1 MSSAV
6 YRYAAPRRPTCHRL
20 RVIPEARQPRFRR
33 TTQEIEVNA
42 DCCHPRRRALLTL
55 LALSAGAS
63 SLLIGRDAEAQLAG
77 LSESDAS
84 AGLKGALEAG
94 ATTAVGLLGRTDGFW
109 GNDALR
115 IPLPDWL
122 RRAERPLKLAGRGKD
137 IDALKLGV
145 NRAAEQAVPQAQTL
159 LVDAVK
165 TMSVTDAKAILTGGD
180 DSVTRFFADR
190 TRAPL
195 TERFLP
201 IVAQTTEKIG
211 LAQQY
216 NGLVDQ
222 AGRLG
227 LVGGGVAR
235 IEKHVTDKALDGL
248 YFMIGEE
255 ERKIRRDPIGASSAI
270 VRKVFGA
277 LR

>member
-1 MSSAV
+1 MN
-6 YRYAAPRRPTCHRL
+6 
-20 RVIPEARQPRFRR
+20 QPLCFS
-33 TTQEIEVNA
+33 
-42 DCCHPRRRALLTL
+42 HRRATL
-55 LALSAGAS
+55 AILAMAAAVPG
-63 SLLIGRDAEAQLAG
+63 LLIWRQAHAQLAA
-77 LSESDAS
+77 LSDGDAS

-94 ATTAVGLLGRTDGFW
+94 ATAAVQMLGRTDGFW
-109 GNDALR
+109 GNDKLR

-122 RRAERPLKLAGRGKD
+122 RRSEKALKFAGYGKD

-145 NRAAEQAVPQAQTL
+145 NRAAEQAVPQAKTL

-180 DSVTRFFADR
+180 DSVTKFFASK

-201 IVAQTTEKIG
+201 IVKQTTEKIG

-227 LVGGGVAR
+227 LGGSSVVR
-235 IEKHVTDKALDGL
+235 IENHVTDKALDGL

-255 ERKIRRDPIGASSAI
+255 ERKIRSNPIGASSAI
-270 VRKVFGA
+270 VRRVFGA
-277 LR
+277 LK

>member
-1 MSSAV
+1 MNELLRDQRRASLALLAIAT
-6 YRYAAPRRPTCHRL
+6 AAPG
-20 RVIPEARQPRFRR
+20 
-33 TTQEIEVNA
+33 
-42 DCCHPRRRALLTL
+42 LLL
-55 LALSAGAS
+55 WPAAH
-63 SLLIGRDAEAQLAG
+63 AQLAA
-77 LSESDAS
+77 LSEADAS

-94 ATTAVGLLGRTDGFW
+94 ATAAVEMLGRTDGFW
-109 GNDALR
+109 GNDKLR

-122 RRAERPLKLAGRGKD
+122 RRSEKALKFAGYGKD

-145 NRAAEQAVPQAQTL
+145 NRAAEKAVPEAKAL

-165 TMSVTDAKAILTGGD
+165 KITVTDAKAILTGGD
-180 DSVTRFFADR
+180 DSVTKFFASK

-201 IVAQTTEKIG
+201 IVKQTTEKIG

-222 AGRLG
+222 AGKLG
-227 LVGGGVAR
+227 LGGSGVVR
-235 IEKHVTDKALDGL
+235 VENHVTDKALDGL

-255 ERKIRRDPIGASSAI
+255 ERKIRRDPVGASSAI

-277 LR
+277 LK

>member
-1 MSSAV
+1 MNE
-6 YRYAAPRRPTCHRL
+6 TL
-20 RVIPEARQPRFRR
+20 R
-33 TTQEIEVNA
+33 
-42 DCCHPRRRALLTL
+42 DPRRRESLAILAMAAAVPGLLL
-55 LALSAGAS
+55 WRPAQ
-63 SLLIGRDAEAQLAG
+63 AQLAA
-77 LSESDAS
+77 LSDSDAS

-94 ATTAVGLLGRTDGFW
+94 ATAAVQMLGRTDGFW
-109 GNDALR
+109 GNDRLR

-122 RRAERPLKLAGRGKD
+122 RRSEKALKFAGYGKD

-145 NRAAEQAVPQAQTL
+145 NRAAEQAVPQAKAL

-180 DSVTRFFADR
+180 DSVTKFFASR

-201 IVAQTTEKIG
+201 IVKQTTEKIG

-222 AGRLG
+222 AGKLG
-227 LVGGGVAR
+227 LGGSSVVR
-235 IEKHVTDKALDGL
+235 VENHVTDKALDGL

-255 ERKIRRDPIGASSAI
+255 ERKIRSNPIGASSAI
-270 VRKVFGA
+270 VRRVFGA
-277 LR
+277 LK

>member
-1 MSSAV
+1 M
-6 YRYAAPRRPTCHRL
+6 HELL
-20 RVIPEARQPRFRR
+20 R
-33 TTQEIEVNA
+33 
-42 DCCHPRRRALLTL
+42 DPRRRASLAILAIAAAVPGLLL
-55 LALSAGAS
+55 WRPA
-63 SLLIGRDAEAQLAG
+63 RAQLAA
-77 LSESDAS
+77 LSDSDAS

-94 ATTAVGLLGRTDGFW
+94 ATAAVQMLGRTDGFW
-109 GNDALR
+109 GNDRLR

-122 RRAERPLKLAGRGKD
+122 RRSEKALKFAGYGKD

-145 NRAAEQAVPQAQTL
+145 NRAAEQAVPQAKTL

-180 DSVTRFFADR
+180 DSVTKFFASR

-201 IVAQTTEKIG
+201 IVKQTTEKIG

-227 LVGGGVAR
+227 LGGSSVVR
-235 IEKHVTDKALDGL
+235 VENHVTDKALDGL

-255 ERKIRRDPIGASSAI
+255 ERKIRSNPIGASSAI

-277 LR
+277 LK

>member
-1 MSSAV
+1 M
-6 YRYAAPRRPTCHRL
+6 HELL
-20 RVIPEARQPRFRR
+20 R
-33 TTQEIEVNA
+33 
-42 DCCHPRRRALLTL
+42 DPRRRESLAILAIAAAVPGLLL
-55 LALSAGAS
+55 WRPAQ
-63 SLLIGRDAEAQLAG
+63 AQLAA
-77 LSESDAS
+77 LSDNDAS

-94 ATTAVGLLGRTDGFW
+94 ATAAVQMLGRTDGFW
-109 GNDALR
+109 GNDRLR

-122 RRAERPLKLAGRGKD
+122 RRSEKALKFAGYGKD

-145 NRAAEQAVPQAQTL
+145 NRAAEQAVPQAKTL

-180 DSVTRFFADR
+180 DSVTKFFASR

-201 IVAQTTEKIG
+201 IVKQTTEKIG

-222 AGRLG
+222 AGKLG
-227 LVGGGVAR
+227 LGGSSVVR
-235 IEKHVTDKALDGL
+235 VENHVTDKALDGL

-277 LR
+277 LK

>member
-1 MSSAV
+1 MK
-6 YRYAAPRRPTCHRL
+6 YT
-20 RVIPEARQPRFRR
+20 QPLG
-33 TTQEIEVNA
+33 
-42 DCCHPRRRALLTL
+42 RRRAAIAVLGLV
-55 LALSAGAS
+55 AAAP
-63 SLLIGRDAEAQLAG
+63 SLLWRPAHAQLAA
-77 LSESDAS
+77 LTDSDAT

-94 ATTAVGLLGRTDGFW
+94 ATAAVQLLGRQDGFW
-109 GNDALR
+109 ANDKLR

-122 RRAERPLKLAGRGKD
+122 RRSEKALKFAGLGKD

-145 NRAAEQAVPQAQTL
+145 NRAAEQAVPQAQEL
-159 LVDAVK
+159 LLNAVK
-165 TMSVTDAKAILTGGD
+165 AMSVSDAKAILTGGD
-180 DSVTRFFADR
+180 DSVTKFFAGK

-201 IVAQTTEKIG
+201 IVKQTTEKSG

-216 NGLVDQ
+216 NGIADQ

-227 LVGGGVAR
+227 LGGANVVR
-235 IEKHVTDKALDGL
+235 IENHVTDKALDGL

-255 ERKIRRDPIGASSAI
+255 ERRIRSNPLGASSTI

-277 LR
+277 LK